1 MKKYGIVLVMILCL
15 CLTVSVGAAEVTV
28 YEQNFDNFTEDD
40 LYLDGWIIKDSSTNV
55 AIEDGA
61 LKLDWNQQGRMI
73 RYWENIS
80 DYTVTFDWQPGRL
93 ANENECAY
101 KSTFGI
107 RFPEEYDDSHSGLVI
122 YEPDNGDA
130 DKTSYLGI
138 VGIYFY
144 GYGTTFEVA
153 IHVEDAQRSSG
164 AGSLTYRFT
173 LPEGKSFD
181 SFQTVVIK
189 DEGETVT
196 FSVAGVTLGTVALSE
211 TASAEVGNFSGEVYR
226 KAVVTNSAGE
236 TVLTA
241 EHALVPV
248 TGSFAFF
255 SRGNSFCIDNLKV
268 TEERE
273 TPPATDVPVPTGSGT
288 AATESPVTSMP
299 PTPSAA
305 RPSATAAVRP
315 TATPAAAKADSGS
328 QALMIAGIVAACI
341 IAAGA
346 TAAILIKKRRMKK

>member
-80 DYTVTFDWQPGRL
+80 DYTVAFDWQPGRL

-122 YEPDNGDA
+122 YEPDNGD
-130 DKTSYLGI
+130 
-138 VGIYFY
+138 
-144 GYGTTFEVA
+144 EVA

-328 QALMIAGIVAACI
+328 QALMIAGIVAVCI

-346 TAAILIKKRRMKK
+346 TAAILIKKRRTKK